1 MVWLR
6 KTPASKIRTR
16 ALLRGPVL
24 ALGATLMLC
33 LGACAGVPAAVVW
46 STVGAGFGFGAAALK
61 FDDDLLNDLTG
72 KKTPSTA
79 TAQSEP

>member
-1 MVWLR
+1 
-6 KTPASKIRTR
+6 
-16 ALLRGPVL
+16 
-24 ALGATLMLC
+24 MLC